1 MHATLNML
9 LPLAGILIR
18 AMAAAQLSQRFGLLA
33 VFGQLLL
40 GLLIGST
47 LLGWLKPNEIFQLF
61 ADIGVILLMFMA
73 GLETDNDRD
82 EACRQGLDAHR
93 SQGHGGA
100 TRQYRGGD
108 RRPGIRRAW

>member
-1 MHATLNML
+1 
-9 LPLAGILIR
+9 
-18 AMAAAQLSQRFGLLA
+18 
-33 VFGQLLL
+33 
-40 GLLIGST
+40 
-47 LLGWLKPNEIFQLF
+47 
-61 ADIGVILLMFMA
+61 MFMA
-73 GLETDNDRD
+73 GLETDNDRY